1 MELILLDSS
10 SHQDDVYPYKK
21 VVQWVS
27 TLLDTNF
34 LGRDIIIKQLT
45 GAKYELDYKYEYLD
59 VKFQTEKCEK
69 YPFDVRVPVE
79 LLAKQTNQNIVNI
92 LLHVID
98 GYASILDLN
107 NLDFSDFD
115 GEFSLDDL
123 EYRINDEVK
132 PI

>member
-1 MELILLDSS
+1 M
-10 SHQDDVYPYKK
+10 
-21 VVQWVS
+21 
-27 TLLDTNF
+27 
-34 LGRDIIIKQLT
+34 GRDIIIKQLT